1 MKRGFTAGVQQML
14 LSFKQTKGKENQLT
28 SIYAP
33 ATRGGEKQQCY
44 KDLQQA
50 TDRLI
55 QLLKERPKR
64 EIEWDRWI
72 VRFQS
77 LFIQFACDCTLYE
90 KSSLILFIPCFIYYW
105 FSVSPKQREILRGL
119 FINLLNP
126 AIPYKIEIIFISMQ
140 MSIIDLDVQSILA
153 FNEQSFPFP
162 FDYIIH
168 LCNNLHFD
176 DSGIRLSQYIFH
188 NPNKASI
195 LTPQTFYD
203 FINMNNRS
211 SFARVPIMAFYSF
224 IQKSQSYVL

>member
-1 MKRGFTAGVQQML
+1 ML
-14 LSFKQTKGKENQLT
+14 LSLKQTKGKENQLS
-28 SIYAP
+28 SIYSP
-33 ATRGGEKQQCY
+33 AIREGEKQHCY

-50 TDRLI
+50 TDLLI

-72 VRFQS
+72 ARFQS
-77 LFIQFACDCTLYE
+77 LCIQFACDCTLYE
-90 KSSLILFIPCFIYYW
+90 RSLLTMFIPCFIYFW
-105 FSVSPKQREILRGL
+105 FSLSSKQREILHGL
-119 FINLLNP
+119 FTNLLNP
-126 AIPYKIEIIFISMQ
+126 TIPYKIEIIFISMQ
-140 MSIIDLDVQSILA
+140 MSIVDLDVQSIHA

-168 LCNNLHFD
+168 LCSNLHFD

-188 NPNKASI
+188 NPKKTSI

-211 SFARVPIMAFYSF
+211 SSARVPVMAFYSF
-224 IQKSQSYVL
+224 IQKSQSYVFFSSSYKHKHS